1 MASYDDWNSAIADAF
16 TKGIPLGA
24 PVYLAIDDQEL
35 ATIGAAAFG
44 ADSSGRDGWTEDFC
58 LALRRKVASA
68 GTVQLWRFRRQGSS
82 GDTPSGAA
90 FVAAMVLAASR
101 MAEGADFSELNYF
114 THLREILG
122 VAPEPGGQSN
132 RPAGLPRGEEES
144 LWLEW
149 NDWLRKRGLLPT
161 AGRGPEGAHKYISYP
176 LSQVLLRKADRQHLE
191 DVFDRRAG
199 SIPLHC
205 DPQTLAAII
214 EEQRWPTAH
223 LRELMGR
230 EGLRRAAA
238 QDAVFEAYEVW
249 KASLRST
256 GSLANGGAR
265 PLMAGLFREEDPILG
280 AVSYRLL
287 PRMRRGRDTAARPII
302 EQHGEAH
309 RLRPMREGWYEPT
322 GAISHQTLRDGA
334 RYPLRGLPG
343 IDAVELPERS
353 FWMLVPEPDDPESG
367 LFASWG
373 PPRLG
378 EPFILLARDS
388 LTRDLQLLKDEGLV
402 QWDGEPR
409 DTLPGWA
416 ELHGFLAVSEAWD
429 GVHTENLQ
437 LFLELRPRGTLSIS
451 VFGGLRSPS
460 GAWLEGYGPQVV
472 VHGFEG
478 SGEGSGE
485 VTVSSEAASGS
496 NFRVGFQVNQPVDG
510 LRWDRTGTF
519 VLTAE
524 TDGDRSDARL
534 VRIESWDHLELR
546 GPESPEA
553 QVFGDTIIHGATV
566 SLVGTTE

>member
-1 MASYDDWNSAIADAF
+1 MISYEDWNFAIAHAF
-16 TKGIPLGA
+16 TKGVPLGA
-24 PVYLAIDDQEL
+24 PVYLAVDDQEL
-35 ATIGAAAFG
+35 GNIGATLGDG
-44 ADSSGRDGWTEDFC
+44 ALAWSATSEEFC
-58 LALRRKVASA
+58 RALRSKVVVDGA
-68 GTVQLWRFRRQGSS
+68 VQPSRLVRQRSN
-82 GDTPSGAA
+82 DEAPDCVA
-90 FVAAMVLAASR
+90 FLAAMVLAASR

-114 THLREILG
+114 THLRDILD
-122 VAPEPGGQSN
+122 VSPEPGGQSN
-132 RPAGLPRGEEES
+132 RPAGLPRGDEES

-149 NDWLRKRGLLPT
+149 NDWLGRQGLLPT

-199 SIPLHC
+199 SVPLHC

-214 EEQRWPTAH
+214 EAQRWPTAH
-223 LRELMGR
+223 LRDLMGR

-249 KASLRST
+249 EASLRST
-256 GSLANGGAR
+256 ESLVNGRAR
-265 PLMAGLFREEDPILG
+265 PLMAGLFREEDPMTG

-287 PRMRRGRDTAARPII
+287 PRMRRGRDTIARPTI
-302 EQHGEAH
+302 EQDGEPH

-322 GAISHQTLRDGA
+322 GAISHQTLRNGA
-334 RYPLRGLPG
+334 RYPLGGLPG

-402 QWDGEPR
+402 HWDGEPR

-478 SGEGSGE
+478 SGE
-485 VTVSSEAASGS
+485 VVVSSQVAGPSDL
-496 NFRVGFQVNQPVDG
+496 RVPFQVNQPVQG
-510 LRWDRTGTF
+510 FGWDRKGAF
-519 VLTAE
+519 LLSAE
-524 TDGDRSDARL
+524 TDGERSDSRL
-534 VRIESWDHLELR
+534 VRIESWDQLQLR

-553 QVFGDTIIHGATV
+553 QMFGDTAINGATV
-566 SLVGTTE
+566 LLMGKTE

>member
-1 MASYDDWNSAIADAF
+1 MATYGDWNSAIVDAF

-24 PVYLAIDDQEL
+24 PVYLAIDDEEL

-44 ADSSGRDGWTEDFC
+44 ADASGQDGWTEDFC
-58 LALRRKVASA
+58 LALQTKVTGA
-68 GTVQLWRFRRQGSS
+68 GAVQLSCVKTQHSS
-82 GDTPSGAA
+82 GEAPDCIA
-90 FVAAMVLAASR
+90 FLAAMVLAASR
-101 MAEGADFSELNYF
+101 MAEAADFSELNYF
-114 THLREILG
+114 KHLRDILG
-122 VAPEPGGQSN
+122 VAPEPSGQSN

-161 AGRGPEGAHKYISYP
+161 AGRGPEGAHKYINYP

-191 DVFDRRAG
+191 DVFARRT
-199 SIPLHC
+199 SSVPLHC
-205 DPQTLAAII
+205 DPQTLSAII
-214 EEQRWPTAH
+214 EAQRWPTAH
-223 LRELMGR
+223 LRDLMER

-238 QDAVFEAYEVW
+238 QEAVFEAYEVW

-256 GSLANGGAR
+256 ESLANRGAR
-265 PLMAGLFREEDPILG
+265 PLMAGLFREEDPIFG
-280 AVSYRLL
+280 TVSYRLL
-287 PRMRRGRDTAARPII
+287 PRMRRGRDTAARPTI
-302 EQHGEAH
+302 EQDGETH

-322 GAISHQTLRDGA
+322 CAVSHQTLRDGA
-334 RYPLRGLPG
+334 RYLLRGLPG

-353 FWMLVPEPDDPESG
+353 FWMLVPEPNDPESG

-378 EPFILLARDS
+378 EPFILLVRHS

-409 DTLPGWA
+409 DTVPGWA
-416 ELHGFLAVSEAWD
+416 ELHRFLAVSEAWD

-451 VFGGLRSPS
+451 LFGGLRSPS

-478 SGEGSGE
+478 SGE
-485 VTVSSEAASGS
+485 VVVSSEARGGAQRRGS
-496 NFRVGFQVNQPVDG
+496 FSVNQPVTG
-510 LRWDRTGTF
+510 LDWDRKGTF
-519 VLTAE
+519 ILHAE
-524 TDGDRSDARL
+524 TGGERSDARL
-534 VRIESWDHLELR
+534 VRIESWDGLR
-546 GPESPEA
+546 AQTPESAEA
-553 QVFGDTIIHGATV
+553 QVFQAAVINGATV
-566 SLVGTTE
+566 SLLGDAQ